1 MATVTSIA
9 SGTNNWY
16 TGASWVGGNVPLT
29 TDDVVIAGTCT
40 MVMDGD
46 VIASSLSS
54 SGSIIANVVI
64 NTARSLVLT
73 GTGISGGGNGTGFLN
88 VTASLGNTVSIT
100 GTIRPANSTYTIGAV
115 NITGGCTTNI
125 NGVFYGGYGAA
136 GGYGYC
142 ITISGAGS
150 TTNITGVFNGAST
163 GAANWQPVVN
173 ATSSANKV
181 INVSGT
187 FTSDLSSCV
196 YSASTSDTITV
207 IGALT
212 SSASSPVISAPN
224 GALVRLGAVNMTDTL
239 DRSCIFAAKVR
250 CINSVN
256 DIQWRLSTDT
266 LGQYNYLYT
275 ASLLTGYP
283 AENEVE
289 LGVIYGPA
297 DELEGTLEPWN
308 TAFTEALGIEL
319 RNLTLPSI
327 LAAITPPTP

>member
-46 VIASSLSS
+46 VIAASLRNTVSTAS
-54 SGSIIANVVI
+54 NVVI
-64 NTARSLVLT
+64 NTSRSVVLT
-73 GTGISGGGNGTGFLN
+73 GNGLTGGGIGTGFLN
-88 VTASLGNTVSIT
+88 VNAGTGQTVNLT
-100 GTIRPANSTYTIGAV
+100 GTFRPLNGDYTTGAV
-115 NITGGCTTNI
+115 YINGSCTTNM
-125 NGVFYGGYGAA
+125 NGVFYGGYGAPPI
-136 GGYGYC
+136 YGQC
-142 ITISGAGS
+142 ITIAGAGS
-150 TTNITGVFNGAST
+150 TTNITGVFIGANTGPST
-163 GAANWQPVVN
+163 WQPIVN
-173 ATSSANKV
+173 AIASANKV

-207 IGALT
+207 NGVLT

-256 DIQWRLSTDT
+256 DIQWRLCTDT

-283 AENEVE
+283 LESKVE
-289 LGVIYGPA
+289 DGTVYGPSS
-297 DELEGTLEPWN
+297 EFEGTMEPWDATFAQALA
-308 TAFTEALGIEL
+308 TAQRDLQ
-319 RNLTLPSI
+319 LPSI
-327 LAAITPPTP
+327 LSAITAP